1 MNYLS
6 NTRGIPKSKLNMG
19 MPFWGVKWESSNI
32 NESFTG
38 NTVDIMYYDIPE
50 LIGNGWTYYWDNNA
64 LCPYLIK
71 DDNTRVITYENQQS
85 IGLKCQY
92 VSEQELGGV
101 MIWALS
107 YDKTNNGQELIQ
119 SIQENYLSNYS
130 EEPSLMPMNISLNS
144 YPNPFNPVTTLQYA
158 LPEDAL
164 VNIAIYDMM
173 GRHVKTLINRSQT
186 AGYMSVQWNATND
199 NNEPVPAGVYLYTI
213 QAGEFR
219 KTKKM
224 VLLK

>member
-1 MNYLS
+1 METAGLI
-6 NTRGIPKSKLNMG
+6 TGIM
-19 MPFWGVKWESSNI
+19 
-32 NESFTG
+32 TH
-38 NTVDIMYYDIPE
+38 Y
-50 LIGNGWTYYWDNNA
+50 A
-64 LCPYLIK
+64 PYLIK

-92 VSEQELGGV
+92 VLEQELGGV

-199 NNEPVPAGVYLYTI
+199 NNEPVSTGVYLYTI